1 MLDNLSNISREARY
15 GVTRRKHITVT
26 QEGCSQIERWAA
38 EQGLNFSTAIESL
51 ALMGIGADSANVLPA
66 LTSSLL
72 ERIVHR
78 QFNRFAHLL
87 SQAAIA
93 AESAS
98 WKADYLM
105 LQLIRQEAKVDPSR
119 FVQNMAVSTDP
130 QDLVASRIRKMRDEV
145 AAAAQK
151 GALQA
156 HKKRISELQV
166 LTPEMT
172 MEEADE

>member
-1 MLDNLSNISREARY
+1 MLDNPIDTSREARY
-15 GVTRRKHITVT
+15 GVTRRKHITIT
-26 QEGCSQIERWAA
+26 QEGQNQIARWAA
-38 EQGLNFSTAIESL
+38 EQGLNFSSAIESL
-51 ALMGIGADSANVLPA
+51 ALLGMGTKEAVTLPA

-87 SQAAIA
+87 SQATIA
-93 AESAS
+93 AESAN
-98 WKADYLM
+98 WRADYIL
-105 LQLIRQEAKVDPSR
+105 LQLIRQEAKADPTR

-151 GALQA
+151 AAIQL
-156 HKKRISELQV
+156 HKKRIQDLPM
-166 LTPEMT
+166 LTEALDE
-172 MEEADE
+172 EEADE

>member
-1 MLDNLSNISREARY
+1 MLDNPIDTSREARY
-15 GVTRRKHITVT
+15 GVTRRKHITIT
-26 QEGCSQIERWAA
+26 QEGQNQIARWAA
-38 EQGLNFSTAIESL
+38 EQGLNFSSAIESL
-51 ALMGIGADSANVLPA
+51 ALLGMGTKEAVTLPA

-87 SQAAIA
+87 SQATIA
-93 AESAS
+93 AESAN
-98 WKADYLM
+98 WKADYIL
-105 LQLIRQEAKVDPSR
+105 LQLIRQEAKTDPTR

-151 GALQA
+151 AAIQL
-156 HKKRISELQV
+156 HKKRIQDLPMLTEV
-166 LTPEMT
+166 LDE
-172 MEEADE
+172 EEADE